1 MNDPTHGG
9 VTAAQGLGGHT
20 PRQAMALGTATSTN
34 ASDIDTSHLVE
45 VWGDTVDSRH
55 LAWSVVLG
63 VGISLGAFLIANRIF
78 ALFVHDAAMSR
89 AYSMLVGLLA
99 CIVAGAVCARLFK
112 PKRRVVEET
121 ADGARLQSVLD
132 ELAAEPGGLGT
143 VADLPPAV
151 VAEMKELGLYDLF
164 ADAERR
170 ASLAASQPAI
180 VSDVPGISG
189 APGVAGIAL
198 SPTVPPVSGS
208 KPDLARGKE
217 LV

>member
-1 MNDPTHGG
+1 MNDPIPGSL
-9 VTAAQGLGGHT
+9 TAAQSLGGPA
-20 PRQAMALGTATSTN
+20 PRQATTPQSASSSTV
-34 ASDIDTSHLVE
+34 DTSHLVE

-63 VGISLGAFLIANRIF
+63 IAISLGAFMVANRIF

-99 CIVAGAVCARLFK
+99 CLVAGAVCARLFK

-121 ADGARLQSVLD
+121 ADTARLQSVLD
-132 ELAAEPGGLGT
+132 QLAAEPGGLGS

-151 VAEMKELGLYDLF
+151 AAEMKELGLYDLF

-170 ASLAASQPAI
+170 
-180 VSDVPGISG
+180 V
-189 APGVAGIAL
+189 
-198 SPTVPPVSGS
+198 
-208 KPDLARGKE
+208 KE
-217 LV
+217 AV